1 MLRTVRTQRAASAPG
16 APHIIFRVARLEL
29 LMGIRIRLRRL
40 LEPIIGVAEP
50 APPLPAPP
58 TLPHGADLFGDLAAR
73 LPHFRPSVVFDV
85 GAHTGSTARQYVQGF
100 PEALIYCFEPVA
112 ATYSLLQANLGAEAR
127 VRCFQL
133 AFGAGQ
139 GTGTMVLHGA
149 PDTFYLAEAG
159 QRPEVH
165 GEAPREVVHLE
176 RIDGFCAGEGIE
188 RISFLKIDTEGA
200 DFEVLHGAERLLAAQ
215 RIDLV
220 EVEAGMNPRNS
231 WHVPLEV
238 FKPYLE
244 ARGYFLFG
252 IYEQV
257 EEWPTGE
264 PHLRRVNAVFV
275 STPTIE
281 ANRRAQ
287 V

>member
-1 MLRTVRTQRAASAPG
+1 
-16 APHIIFRVARLEL
+16 
-29 LMGIRIRLRRL
+29 MGIRTQLRRL
-40 LEPIIGVAEP
+40 LAPIIGEAEP
-50 APPLPAPP
+50 DPPPPAPP

-73 LPHFRPSVVFDV
+73 LPHFRATVVFDV
-85 GAHTGSTARQYVQGF
+85 GAHVGSTARQYVQGF

-112 ATYSLLQANLGAEAR
+112 ATYSLLQANLAAEAR

-159 QRPEVH
+159 QRHVVH
-165 GEAPREVVHLE
+165 REAPREAVQVA
-176 RIDGFCAGEGIE
+176 RIDGFCAAQGIA
-188 RISFLKIDTEGA
+188 RLSYLKIDTEGA
-200 DFEVLHGAERLLAAQ
+200 DLDVLHGAEGLLAAQ

-220 EVEAGMNPRNS
+220 EVEAGMNPRNR

-238 FKPYLE
+238 FKAYLE

-252 IYEQV
+252 LYEQC

-264 PHLRRVNAVFV
+264 PHLRRANAVFV
-275 STPTIE
+275 SAPTIE
-281 ANRRAQ
+281 ANRRSSETSPQGHSERSVAQ
-287 V
+287 